1 MITYKEFEVL
11 RGIMKGYGNCTDV
24 AQSVYDNTHYR
35 VFKDA
40 EEVNELYISLINKG
54 YVNKEGVTPEGYSE
68 IAPLKVKNAII
79 LAAGGADITAK
90 SVYSMP
96 KGLFVKDGETLIE
109 RQIRQLR
116 EAGIQEITVVVGYKQ
131 EMYYFLMDK
140 YGVHMEINTDLKKNN
155 VYSLYCAKDY
165 LGSTYICNCDNYFP
179 ENPFSQYEYNSYH
192 ATVIKEDATNELLI
206 RKNDN
211 GRILEVTSGAPSGEC
226 IYGHAYVDAK
236 FSERLVKYMDA
247 EIGNFRASVLFWEE
261 FVSKHIDNLNMW
273 VRRYHSDF
281 LFEFDSIQEI
291 QNVDGLFL
299 ENVSGRIN
307 KTICNVLK
315 CEPSDINDIN
325 ILQKGLSNILFT
337 FVVRG
342 EKYIFRY
349 PGDSTSFFIFRKNEC
364 CAQKI
369 GAKSGADETY
379 VYIDET
385 GVKISKFRENCKNIH
400 DFYYKDVEIMKQI
413 SRKLRAF
420 HEMGKDLPEWK
431 EFIYNPIEQADRL
444 MKQASVMKGNLF
456 ELFKKEHD
464 DIVRLFNYTERDGIQ
479 KTMCHNDLNGDNV
492 LLTDTTLDLIDWE
505 FAGWNDPAYDFGRV
519 IGNYDFDDPDV
530 DAILEAYFGRPATE
544 LERIHWI
551 AYIGIHDWYYFN
563 WALYK
568 ESISEFTRDWM
579 LYFFKYAKKAM
590 NYALPKYEKY
600 YGE

>member
-11 RGIMKGYGNCTDV
+11 RGIMKGYGNCADV

-40 EEVNELYISLINKG
+40 EEVNELYLSLINKG

-247 EIGNFRASVLFWEE
+247 EIGNFRTSVLFWEE

-273 VRRYHSDF
+273 VRRYNSNF
-281 LFEFDSIQEI
+281 LFEFDSIQ
-291 QNVDGLFL
+291 
-299 ENVSGRIN
+299 
-307 KTICNVLK
+307 
-315 CEPSDINDIN
+315 
-325 ILQKGLSNILFT
+325 
-337 FVVRG
+337 
-342 EKYIFRY
+342 
-349 PGDSTSFFIFRKNEC
+349 
-364 CAQKI
+364 
-369 GAKSGADETY
+369 
-379 VYIDET
+379 
-385 GVKISKFRENCKNIH
+385 
-400 DFYYKDVEIMKQI
+400 
-413 SRKLRAF
+413 
-420 HEMGKDLPEWK
+420 
-431 EFIYNPIEQADRL
+431 
-444 MKQASVMKGNLF
+444 
-456 ELFKKEHD
+456 
-464 DIVRLFNYTERDGIQ
+464 
-479 KTMCHNDLNGDNV
+479 
-492 LLTDTTLDLIDWE
+492 
-505 FAGWNDPAYDFGRV
+505 
-519 IGNYDFDDPDV
+519 
-530 DAILEAYFGRPATE
+530 
-544 LERIHWI
+544 
-551 AYIGIHDWYYFN
+551 
-563 WALYK
+563 
-568 ESISEFTRDWM
+568 
-579 LYFFKYAKKAM
+579 
-590 NYALPKYEKY
+590 
-600 YGE
+600 